1 MARGPV
7 GTVIYRAPLRRAM
20 RLGLLGCGAIGT
32 EIVRFAA
39 TEPEIASIVLYDV
52 VADHAKA
59 AAKLAKKATV
69 AKTGDEAIAAC
80 DFFVEAASQA
90 AAREWLP
97 KAVAAGRPFLTM
109 SLGALSDDAF
119 RAKLITEAKKHGVKI
134 YLPSG
139 AVCGVDGLK
148 AGALAGLKSV
158 TLVTTKP
165 PEALGLTTDK
175 WTIVFDGTAREAVKK
190 FPQNVNVAAVLSIA
204 GLGFDA
210 TRVQVVADPMATRN
224 QHKIIVEG
232 AFGRFK
238 VEVENLPSPTNPKTS
253 HLASL
258 SAIATLKRILEPVQL
273 GA

>member
-1 MARGPV
+1 
-7 GTVIYRAPLRRAM
+7 M
-20 RLGLLGCGAIGT
+20 RLGLVGCGAIGS
-32 EIVRFAA
+32 EIVAFAA
-39 TEPEIASIVLYDV
+39 QEPGIKAVLMWDV
-52 VADHAKA
+52 DQARAQALAQRTSKA
-59 AAKLAKKATV
+59 RLTAPQELL
-69 AKTGDEAIAAC
+69 GEC
-80 DFFVEAASQA
+80 DFFVEAASQD

-97 KAVAAGRPFLTM
+97 RAVDAGRSLLTM
-109 SLGALSDDAF
+109 SLGALADDAF
-119 RAKLITEAKKHGVKI
+119 RSRLVERARATGARI

-165 PEALGLTTDK
+165 PEALGILTDQ
-175 WTIVFDGTAREAVKK
+175 WTVVFDGTAREAVHR
-190 FPQNVNVAAVLSIA
+190 FPQNVNVAAVLAIA

-210 TRVQVVADPMATRN
+210 TRVQVVADPLATRN
-224 QHKIIVEG
+224 QHKIIIEG
-232 AFGRFK
+232 AFGRLR

-258 SAIATLKRILEPVQL
+258 SAIATLKRLLDPVQL

>member
-1 MARGPV
+1 
-7 GTVIYRAPLRRAM
+7 M
-20 RLGLLGCGAIGT
+20 RLGLVGCGAIGS

-39 TEPEIASIVLYDV
+39 DEPDIAAVLLYDQV
-52 VADHAKA
+52 PDRAKTL
-59 AAKLAKKATV
+59 AKLTPKAQAV
-69 AKTGDEAIAAC
+69 PDPAALLSGC

-90 AAREWLP
+90 AAKEWLP
-97 KAVAAGRPFLTM
+97 RAVEAGKSLLTM
-109 SLGALSDDAF
+109 SLGALADERF
-119 RAKLITEAKKHGVKI
+119 RAKLVAEARRQAVKI

-165 PEALGLTTDK
+165 PEALGLKTDK
-175 WTIVFDGTAREAVKK
+175 WTVVFDGSAREAVQK

-204 GLGFDA
+204 GLGFDE
-210 TRVQVVADPMATRN
+210 TRVQVVADPLATRN

-232 AFGRFK
+232 AFGRFR

-258 SAIATLKRILEPVQL
+258 SAIATLKRLLEPVQL